1 MIDLLLHDLIP
12 SVQFGVVWNLMDEME
27 TAGTTHCPELA
38 SNEYYTKA
46 VADWV
51 KYKETR
57 RQVFAKSKSM

>member
-1 MIDLLLHDLIP
+1 
-12 SVQFGVVWNLMDEME
+12 MDEME